1 MCWTLQD
8 GRRPDEVIYTTQ
20 LIDDLARRDFTMNA
34 AAVDAGYPAA
44 DRGPALYDPF
54 DGVGDARGRVLR
66 MVGDPAV
73 RLCDDGLRVWRAY
86 RFLDAGP
93 QGLRSLDP
101 SLETALR
108 SPAVQK
114 AAGRASRCA
123 SCLTVSHQCL
133 TCWLVDSH
141 QEVGFERTAAGM

>member
-1 MCWTLQD
+1 MDAMCAGSLQD

-34 AAVDAGYPAA
+34 AAVDVGYPAG
-44 DRGPALYDPF
+44 DRAPALYDPF
-54 DGVGDARGRVLR
+54 DGVADARAQVLR

-101 SLETALR
+101 ALETALR

-114 AAGRASRCA
+114 ASARASRCA
-123 SCLTVSHQCL
+123 SSV
-133 TCWLVDSH
+133 
-141 QEVGFERTAAGM
+141 RTPHHCIGCSSRSEKQFS